1 MTRDSR
7 FPAPDS
13 RFGTVP
19 RSAMDRPASGIGHRE
34 SARRSVGPRGFTLLE
49 VLIAMCVLLISIAAI
64 LPLFAVGTAS
74 HKRGMD
80 QTIVSLLAPHIT
92 AKIQENLTAPDPKD
106 LKDAELEY
114 HGLSYRY
121 DAQFSPFDGS
131 DPARTAFIV
140 RVTIRWKEG
149 GQDRAEAFDTILLR
163 RMKR

>member
-1 MTRDSR
+1 MRTESRIANRACAAEAAATATRR
-7 FPAPDS
+7 
-13 RFGTVP
+13 
-19 RSAMDRPASGIGHRE
+19 RE
-34 SARRSVGPRGFTLLE
+34 SGGFTLLE

-106 LKDAELEY
+106 LKDAELQY
-114 HGLSYRY
+114 HGLTYRY
-121 DAQFSPFDGS
+121 DAQFAPFDGA